1 MFNQPCHGLKATH
14 KGLGACICRTV
25 AMHGWLRGDAGR
37 GAANSHDSP
46 VPCFVCSVYRPSAH
60 KNLIIR
66 VFVNPSTSIHAVTSA
81 RFVALPLLLRH
92 LPCMQLH
99 RFSPRGLNRSV
110 VPQRKGRKYAPVV
123 RRASAAAAPP
133 RGAAPDNSHAAHACW
148 TAQGGS
154 SASQPAAAAAAILQ
168 HLQSQPQSRYKAA
181 APHLAEGST
190 GGKREPGTG
199 SSAAL
204 AAAVVP
210 LPCPPPP
217 PAWRRFADAVAA
229 QGLEGV
235 KGALRPEHVLLPEEG
250 AEGELRVRACAR
262 VCMCL

>member
-123 RRASAAAAPP
+123 RRATAAAAPQP
-133 RGAAPDNSHAAHACW
+133 KRGRPPKAVQVSNRHVLWGAACHGTTYPVCCRSRTAGRASRGAGGEQSHCRRACCLR
-148 TAQGGS
+148 Q
-154 SASQPAAAAAAILQ
+154 
-168 HLQSQPQSRYKAA
+168 
-181 APHLAEGST
+181 
-190 GGKREPGTG
+190 
-199 SSAAL
+199 AAL
-204 AAAVVP
+204 VV
-210 LPCPPPP
+210 
-217 PAWRRFADAVAA
+217 
-229 QGLEGV
+229 
-235 KGALRPEHVLLPEEG
+235 RPSS
-250 AEGELRVRACAR
+250 RSR
-262 VCMCL
+262 